1 MGKLYFLLA
10 ERISSSSIGSF
21 GSSGYSFSSHLYML
35 DLFHSQS
42 CTLFAC
48 IHSGEW
54 FCLLSYKNISW
65 SGQAWIWL
73 DLRAIVTSWQPA
85 NTPGCRLKQYHLSE
99 EPKCSEHG
107 KKILMQLNFK
117 ELINL

>member
-35 DLFHSQS
+35 DLFHPQS

-54 FCLLSYKNISW
+54 FCLLSYKNMVMVRASM
-65 SGQAWIWL
+65 
-73 DLRAIVTSWQPA
+73 DLV
-85 NTPGCRLKQYHLSE
+85 GSE
-99 EPKCSEHG
+99 SHCN
-107 KKILMQLNFK
+107 QLAAC
-117 ELINL
+117 